1 MTCLDTPFFQI
12 QPQENADLAAAQAF
26 DTQVTYTWPHVH
38 WIENLMTISAT
49 LALPGGTAFYLYG
62 NEVRW
67 LASCKVGGNDNYVH
81 PLTGGNRAVLK
92 LDVLFIEKNSFRI
105 DIYMI
110 NNLRVTD
117 WMMFNSESSHV
128 FRCFNSLLISP
139 NRFDTARCSTLPFA
153 SSRE

>member
-62 NEVRW
+62 NEVRMW
-67 LASCKVGGNDNYVH
+67 VASCVRSWAIMFTINGACADEPPTHKGNW
-81 PLTGGNRAVLK
+81 AV
-92 LDVLFIEKNSFRI
+92 
-105 DIYMI
+105 
-110 NNLRVTD
+110 
-117 WMMFNSESSHV
+117 W
-128 FRCFNSLLISP
+128 C
-139 NRFDTARCSTLPFA
+139 
-153 SSRE
+153 